1 MKRLFTELKRRNVY
15 RGAVLPFENLSR
27 DPDISRSQ
35 EPKPEKSAVTRFARS
50 LNKKLAAPKQEK

>member
-1 MKRLFTELKRRNVY
+1 
-15 RGAVLPFENLSR
+15 VLPFENLSR